1 MKNYSQNNEQQIIL
15 NYFAENNI
23 LPNKIRM
30 IDLAAYDGISLSNTY
45 ELLLQGAYNLAIEC
59 SLSVLPKLYNN
70 YKDIPKEQYNIYPYA
85 ISPKEG
91 VLEWFET
98 DGDAIGSLSQQHLK
112 KWHTTEFKRT
122 TVECRTWQQLL
133 LEYGTNF
140 QFLNLDVQSINLELF
155 NLIPEQLWKNLQ
167 LICVEYDNNKE
178 YMEKVLISKGFK
190 CISHNPENLIYGK

>member
-1 MKNYSQNNEQQIIL
+1 
-15 NYFAENNI
+15 
-23 LPNKIRM
+23 M

-98 DGDAIGSLSQQHLK
+98 DGDAIGSLS
-112 KWHTTEFKRT
+112 
-122 TVECRTWQQLL
+122 
-133 LEYGTNF
+133 
-140 QFLNLDVQSINLELF
+140 
-155 NLIPEQLWKNLQ
+155 
-167 LICVEYDNNKE
+167 
-178 YMEKVLISKGFK
+178 
-190 CISHNPENLIYGK
+190 